1 MEKMNHFRSL
11 FEEFAGKVRGGQV
24 PRACACVRVR
34 WQEQARVK
42 LVCTPPGCRSTEGG
56 AADSGVPACAY
67 HVSPLPVSSWQA
79 FPVFW
84 GETG

>member
-1 MEKMNHFRSL
+1 MLDVDGEDEHFRSL

-24 PRACACVRVR
+24 PRALAGRSR
-34 WQEQARVK
+34 LWVK
-42 LVCTPPGCRSTEGG
+42 LVCTLPGCQSTEGG

-67 HVSPLPVSSWQA
+67 HVSPHPVSSWQA